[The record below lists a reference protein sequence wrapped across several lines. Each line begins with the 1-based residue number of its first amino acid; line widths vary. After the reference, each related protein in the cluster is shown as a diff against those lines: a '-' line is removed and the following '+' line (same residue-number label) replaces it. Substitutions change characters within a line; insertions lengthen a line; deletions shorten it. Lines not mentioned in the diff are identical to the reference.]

1 MELSIISPSAPPLV
15 GVGDSKKKSKFHQKE
30 LGTFVFSNMH
40 LTEVSQP
47 INEDSGVLKHFKMTG
62 IFLHYIPNLNIALLI
77 NLNCKEIIAV
87 LDVT

>member
-1 MELSIISPSAPPLV
+1 M
-15 GVGDSKKKSKFHQKE
+15 
-30 LGTFVFSNMH
+30 FSNMH

-47 INEDSGVLKHFKMTG
+47 INEESGVLKQFKMTG
-62 IFLHYIPNLNIALLI
+62 IFLHYIPNLKIALLV

>member
-1 MELSIISPSAPPLV
+1 M
-15 GVGDSKKKSKFHQKE
+15 
-30 LGTFVFSNMH
+30 FSNMH

-47 INEDSGVLKHFKMTG
+47 INEESGVLKHFKITG

-87 LDVT
+87 LDVTLITISAYYTLSSSHNCNI

>member
-1 MELSIISPSAPPLV
+1 M
-15 GVGDSKKKSKFHQKE
+15 
-30 LGTFVFSNMH
+30 FSNIH

-47 INEDSGVLKHFKMTG
+47 INEESGVLKHFKITG

-87 LDVT
+87 LDVTLLKLRFRNIIPLLRPIICKI

>member
-1 MELSIISPSAPPLV
+1 M
-15 GVGDSKKKSKFHQKE
+15 
-30 LGTFVFSNMH
+30 FSNMH

-47 INEDSGVLKHFKMTG
+47 VNEESGVLKHFKITG

-87 LDVT
+87 LDVTFKITIPEHYTLSSSHNL

>member
-1 MELSIISPSAPPLV
+1 M
-15 GVGDSKKKSKFHQKE
+15 
-30 LGTFVFSNMH
+30 FSNMH

-47 INEDSGVLKHFKMTG
+47 INEESGVLKHFKMTG
-62 IFLHYIPNLNIALLI
+62 IFLHLYIPNLNIALLI